1 MEKLRN
7 AIRRRYYISP
17 LDLADASET
26 NRLHSQFMGFLFF
39 LFGILTL
46 SFVMVLHRN
55 SLDDYLVEFI
65 YYGVS
70 AGITG
75 LACLVSVKVRDVERE
90 KAYIYKNIPFYMVF
104 FWGIGAG
111 SYNFYFL
118 GQPFNGVITYILTF
132 SIVLG
137 IFSIAPRYFLIA
149 LIAGISPMLP
159 GIYKNFKITGLM
171 DTILVVIVMFGLVLY
186 KRASEK
192 RYITLLKKQK
202 SNLEAKT
209 FGNFTLLFDNKVV
222 KFSRTKSL
230 ELMAYLI
237 YKNGSSVQTKELIN
251 LLWGE
256 HADSASYGA
265 NLRNLISDI
274 KHTFAELGIQT
285 FFITEY
291 NNFRINPEI
300 IKCDYYDFLSGDSA
314 ATKNFA
320 GDFMSQFSWAEDAA
334 AFIER
339 KVLK

>member
-7 AIRRRYYISP
+7 AIRKRYYISP
-17 LDLADASET
+17 LDLAENAEA
-26 NRLHSQFMGFLFF
+26 NRLHTQFLGFIFFIGSLLSLALF
-39 LFGILTL
+39 II
-46 SFVMVLHRN
+46 MYWN
-55 SLDDYLVEFI
+55 SPRGQLVSFI
-65 YYGVS
+65 YYAVCGLT
-70 AGITG
+70 TG
-75 LACLVSVKVRDVERE
+75 LAFIISKKVKNVERE
-90 KAYIYKNIPFYMVF
+90 KAYIYKNIPFYIVF
-104 FWGIGAG
+104 TWGISSG
-111 SYNFYFL
+111 SYNCYVL
-118 GQPFNGVITYILTF
+118 GQPFYGVLTYILTF
-132 SIVLG
+132 TIVLG
-137 IFSIAPRYFLIA
+137 IFSIAPRYFLLT
-149 LIAGISPMLP
+149 LILGLLPMLP
-159 GIYKNFKITGLM
+159 CIYRNFEITGAIN
-171 DTILVVIVMFGLVLY
+171 TILVAVVMFGLSLY
-186 KRASEK
+186 KRAAEK
-192 RYITLLKKQK
+192 RYITLHKKQK
-202 SNLEAKT
+202 STLESKT

-256 HADSASYGA
+256 HADSARYGA

-274 KHTFAELGIQT
+274 KHTFAELGIQN

-300 IKCDYYDFLSGDSA
+300 IKCDYYDFLSGDSS

-320 GDFMSQFSWAEDAA
+320 GEFMSQFSWAEAAA